1 MDTGSERSYE
11 APEATQTARDDMG
24 VGGMTGA
31 DDHLH
36 GDALPPP
43 DAPEAPEE
51 DLRGDEAE
59 NGAQEATGDDQ
70 DPSQSYSTVEKV
82 RQLNRFVDEAA
93 KGLDPISMNVWLV
106 LFRFAQGGIAWASQQ
121 TIAERLGLDVRTVRR
136 HLKVLQKKQLLRVVE
151 KGNRGGRS
159 NTYQLGI
166 LPLEPVP
173 KRPGRPKR
181 KPR

>member
-11 APEATQTARDDMG
+11 APEDTD

-31 DDHLH
+31 DDQLH

-43 DAPEAPEE
+43 DAQEAAEE
-51 DLRGDEAE
+51 ELRGDGAEEAL
-59 NGAQEATGDDQ
+59 QEAAGDDQ
-70 DPSQSYSTVEKV
+70 DESQRYATVEKV

-93 KGLDPISMNVWLV
+93 KGLDPISMNVWIT
-106 LFRFAQGGIAWASQQ
+106 LFRFARGGIAWASQQ

-136 HLKVLQKKQLLRVVE
+136 HLKILQKKQLLRVVE
-151 KGNRGGRS
+151 KGSRGGRS

-173 KRPGRPKR
+173 KRPGRKKR

>member
-11 APEATQTARDDMG
+11 APEAIQTAPEDMG
-24 VGGMTGA
+24 VGGMNGA
-31 DDHLH
+31 DDQLH

-43 DAPEAPEE
+43 EAPEAPEE

-59 NGAQEATGDDQ
+59 NGPQEAADDDQ
-70 DPSQSYSTVEKV
+70 DQAQRYSTVEKV

-106 LFRFAQGGIAWASQQ
+106 LFRFAREGIARASQQ

-173 KRPGRPKR
+173 KRPSRSIRRPR
-181 KPR
+181 